1 MMDWDK
7 LRVFRAV
14 AAAGS
19 FTGAGK
25 ELKLSQSSV
34 SRQIAALEEQ
44 LGVALFH
51 RHSRGLVLTEQGE
64 SLYETAHDVFSKLA
78 LAEAAISEGRDTPSG
93 QLVVTATVTFASIW
107 LAPRIKVFR
116 DLYPDIDLTLLASDD
131 ALDLSMREADI
142 AIRIGPLSQ
151 PDLIQRHLM
160 KFHHHIYASPEYL
173 EEHGPLETLD
183 DLWDHQLIV
192 YNKGPL
198 TGLINPF
205 WMTELSALS
214 NRVPHAALEVN
225 NIFCMVQAVESGL
238 GIAGLP
244 DYSVHDHARVVRVLP
259 HVEGPT
265 IDTFFVYPEE
275 LRHSKRIAV
284 FRDFLLQ
291 QLADWRY

>member
-1 MMDWDK
+1 MDWDK

-19 FTGAGK
+19 FTSAGR
-25 ELKLSQSSV
+25 ELQLGQSSV
-34 SRQIAALEEQ
+34 SRHISGLEEQ

-51 RHSRGLVLTEQGE
+51 RHSRGLILTEQGE
-64 SLYETAHDVFSKLA
+64 SLFETAQDVYSKLM

-93 QLVVTATVTFASIW
+93 RLVVTATVTFASIW
-107 LAPRIKVFR
+107 LAPRLRAFR
-116 DLYPDIDLTLLASDD
+116 ELYPEIDLTLLAADD
-131 ALDLSMREADI
+131 AKDLSMREADI

-160 KFHHHIYASPEYL
+160 KFHHHIYASPSYL
-173 EEHGPLETLD
+173 EEHGPIEKIE
-183 DLWDHQLIV
+183 DLWNHQLIV

-198 TGLINPF
+198 TGLIHPF
-205 WMTELSALS
+205 WMTDLAGSA
-214 NRVPHAALEVN
+214 AAAPQPVLEVN
-225 NIFCMVQAVESGL
+225 NIYCMVQAVESGL
-238 GIAGLP
+238 GVAGLP
-244 DYSVHDHARVVRVLP
+244 DYSVHDHARVVRILP
-259 HVEGPT
+259 EFEGPA
-265 IDTFFVYPEE
+265 IDTYFVYPEE

>member
-1 MMDWDK
+1 MIDWDK
-7 LRVFRAV
+7 LRVFHAV

-19 FTGAGK
+19 FTGAGR

-34 SRQIAALEEQ
+34 SRQIAGLEEQ

-64 SLYETAHDVFSKLA
+64 ALSQTAHDVFSKLA

-107 LAPRIKVFR
+107 LAPRLKAFR
-116 DLYPDIDLTLLASDD
+116 DQYPEIDLTLLASDG

-142 AIRIGPLSQ
+142 AVRIGQLSQ

-160 KFHHHIYASPEYL
+160 KFHHHVYASPEYL
-173 EEHGPLETLD
+173 EQHGPLETVE
-183 DLWDHQLIV
+183 DLLDHQLII

-198 TGLINPF
+198 ADLINPM
-205 WMTELSALS
+205 WVPELAGAR
-214 NRVPHAALEVN
+214 NRSPKPALEVN
-225 NIFCMVQAVESGL
+225 NVFCMVQAVESGL
-238 GIAGLP
+238 GVAGLP

-259 HVEGPT
+259 DVEGPT
-265 IDTFFVYPEE
+265 IDTYFVYPEE